1 MWCITTAKSMS
12 IITRAMILDDF
23 VLRAVLAGIAV
34 AAVAGPLGSFV
45 VWRRMAYFGDTLSHS
60 ALLGVAIG
68 LLAGIDLGLGVIAV
82 CLGVAVLLVALSRRR
97 SVLAGDTLLGILSHG
112 TLALG
117 LIVVGF
123 MGNQGVDLMAVLFGD
138 ILAVTGDEV
147 MWTYIAAAIV
157 LAVLV
162 FLWPSLLTV
171 TVDEDLAAAEG
182 VPVGRINL
190 AFMVLIAL
198 VVATAMKVVGVLLV
212 AALLII
218 PAAGARVLS
227 RTPEQMAILAA
238 VIGMISVI
246 GGLMASLYWDTPAGP
261 SIVAAALLLYL
272 LGLAKPALS
281 SPS

>member
-1 MWCITTAKSMS
+1 M
-12 IITRAMILDDF
+12 DDF
-23 VLRAVLAGIAV
+23 ILRAVLAGIAV

-82 CLGVAVLLVALSRRR
+82 CLSVAVLLVALRRRR

-138 ILAVTGDEV
+138 ILAVTGQEV
-147 MWTYIAAAIV
+147 LWTYIAAAIV

-218 PAAGARVLS
+218 PAAGARVFS
-227 RTPEQMAILAA
+227 RTPEQMALLAA

-261 SIVAAALLLYL
+261 SIVAAALVLYL
-272 LGLAKPALS
+272 LGLAKSALS

>member
-238 VIGMISVI
+238 FIGMISVI
-246 GGLMASLYWDTPAGP
+246 GGLMASLYWDMPAGP

-272 LGLAKPALS
+272 IGLAKPALS

>member
-238 VIGMISVI
+238 FIGMISVI

-261 SIVAAALLLYL
+261 SIVAAALVLYL

-281 SPS
+281 SPL

>member
-238 VIGMISVI
+238 FIGMISVI
-246 GGLMASLYWDTPAGP
+246 GGLMASLYWDMPAGP

-272 LGLAKPALS
+272 IGLAKPALS
-281 SPS
+281 SPL